1 MIRSWLSCA
10 GGRVEREGESG
21 GRRRDEMPNEKVHRT
36 RGQWALQ
43 HDPSLNTRQSL
54 QCNAIPSVWFLRD
67 RTMDVVVMEEGGR
80 SENKRE

>member
-1 MIRSWLSCA
+1 MICSWLSCA

-21 GRRRDEMPNEKVHRT
+21 GGRRDEMPNEKVHRT
-36 RGQWALQ
+36 HGQQALR

-54 QCNAIPSVWFLRD
+54 QRNTIPSVWFLRD
-67 RTMDVVVMEEGGR
+67 HTVDVVVMEEGGR